1 MSVKLYIRDN
11 ATGRIRE
18 YGTNRH
24 DALILQPDG
33 SLHYENMQNLTGTMF
48 PDEGYTFVL
57 RDGTD
62 PRQSEEYKKYGLEP
76 CVDLGGERRDDCSLC
91 RWRDRYQKCTSC
103 SSNPNPKSRFE
114 FDKTVI
120 RTMLNR
126 IDAVK
131 ITEPKEIRR
140 LQGDPPKDADITDKL
155 DKDSLKLLAELKPGE
170 EQPVVFWKDPE
181 IEERKTYLFRLAGR
195 EYRIKATRVT
205 HKTMISNIVVVTFA
219 KEEDQQ

>member
-62 PRQSEEYKKYGLEP
+62 PRQSDEYKKYGMEP
-76 CVDLGGERRDDCSLC
+76 LVDLGGERRDDCSLC

-114 FDKTVI
+114 VDKTVI

-126 IDAVK
+126 LDAVK
-131 ITEPKEIRR
+131 ITEPKEIMR
-140 LQGDPPKDADITDKL
+140 LQGDPPKEADITDKFDEDAL
-155 DKDSLKLLAELKPGE
+155 ELLAELKPGE
-170 EQPVVFWKDPE
+170 EQTVVFWKDPE
-181 IEERKTYLFRLAGR
+181 IDGRKTYLFRLAGH
-195 EYRIKATRVT
+195 EYRLKVTSVT
-205 HKTMISNIVVVTFA
+205 HKTMVVVVTFA
-219 KEEDQQ
+219 KEEENQQ